1 MCFGIQEEDTF
12 EFVYF
17 GLDQQREESISMK
30 LTWSFSLGK
39 DGVKSHQDENA
50 GIRFDFVLH
59 FHVFHHEN
67 QFLNQN
73 KLKHIRFIL
82 VSSETVTTRDSL
94 HFRFRFWLQEAA
106 MPTGITRKTNA
117 KQQRHCT
124 LLGVCV
130 CVCCVEK
137 GKL

>member
-1 MCFGIQEEDTF
+1 
-12 EFVYF
+12 
-17 GLDQQREESISMK
+17 MK

-73 KLKHIRFIL
+73 KLKQIRFIL

-94 HFRFRFWLQEAA
+94 HFHFRFWLQEAA
-106 MPTGITRKTNA
+106 MPTGITRETNA

-130 CVCCVEK
+130 CVAWKRESCERCFPFC
-137 GKL
+137 